1 MRRLRLTPLRLVA
14 AVLLGSL
21 ACTGVAYA
29 ASLGTSSSKL
39 HAWSQSLTKAT
50 CSLDSTAEDDTY
62 VQQSKPTTT
71 AATSTTLSIIGG
83 AHPDYAFIRFDLTSC
98 SLPTTGGADSA
109 TLTLVV
115 NAHSNDTISVF
126 PVYSTWISS
135 TLTWNLATASGFQIG
150 STATT
155 SFVPSTNNASIPLT
169 VTADVDAAIK
179 AGTLYGWAL
188 EDTSGTATTK
198 LNSGNATT
206 IALRPTLSISDE
218 K

>member
-1 MRRLRLTPLRLVA
+1 MRRFRPTPLRLA
-14 AVLLGSL
+14 AALALGSL

-29 ASLGTSSSKL
+29 ASLGVATGKLFASSQ
-39 HAWSQSLTKAT
+39 ALTKAT
-50 CSLDSTAEDDTY
+50 CNLTYTAEDDTF

-71 AATSTTLSIIGG
+71 AATSATLSVVGG

-109 TLTLVV
+109 TLTVV
-115 NAHSNDTISVF
+115 VSTHSNDTISVF
-126 PVYSTWISS
+126 PVYSSWSS
-135 TLTWNLATASGFQIG
+135 ATLTWNGVSALTIG

-155 SFVPSTNNASIPLT
+155 TFAPSTNTSFAIP

-179 AGTLYGWAL
+179 AGTLWGWAL

-198 LNSGNATT
+198 LNSASAANT
-206 IALRPTLSISDE
+206 ALRPTLGINDE